1 MKLNDLRNQRPDRMS
16 ESELKEAHQL
26 LKSVYN
32 RTTKAF
38 TQKGMRPFIME
49 ATETR
54 LSEIPRGIPEFS
66 RLQAEVSAMRSF
78 FFTTPPG
85 RVTEERTRT
94 STVGGYKQVLKEQG
108 RNLGIKGY
116 EKWNEDQR
124 KDLWAMID
132 RVRELGPDR
141 FMPAGFGN
149 ALYQSGTSFQTISVL
164 VNELQYD
171 DPVQILEALDQRINA
186 VELGNTMTDR
196 EFFGV

>member
-1 MKLNDLRNQRPDRMS
+1 MRLNDLRNSRVDRMS
-16 ESELKEAHQL
+16 ETELREAHRF

-32 RTTKAF
+32 RSKKGF
-38 TQKGMRPFIME
+38 EQRGMRPFILE

-54 LSEIPRGIPEFS
+54 LSEIPRGIPEYS
-66 RLQAEVSAMRSF
+66 RIQAETSAMRSF

-85 RVTEERTRT
+85 RVTEERSKT
-94 STVGGYKQVLKEQG
+94 STIGGYKQTLKETG

-124 KDLWAMID
+124 RDLWSMID

-141 FMPAGFGN
+141 FLPNGFGSE
-149 ALYQSGTSFQTISVL
+149 LYQSGNTFKQVSIL
-164 VNELQYD
+164 MNELHYD
-171 DPVQILEALDQRINA
+171 DPVQILEALDARINA
-186 VELGNTMTDR
+186 VEMGNTMSDR